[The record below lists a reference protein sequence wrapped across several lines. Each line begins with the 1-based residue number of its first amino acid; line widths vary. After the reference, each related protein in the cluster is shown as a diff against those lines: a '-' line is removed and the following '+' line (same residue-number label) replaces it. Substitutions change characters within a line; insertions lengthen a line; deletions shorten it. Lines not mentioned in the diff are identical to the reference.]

1 MNTLEKNLNALKNV
15 MLKTQLSSI
24 THTRLKPVFGKDS
37 LELNFSNLEGGGG
50 GYIKIP

>member
-24 THTRLKPVFGKDS
+24 THTRLKPVF
-37 LELNFSNLEGGGG
+37 
-50 GYIKIP
+50 